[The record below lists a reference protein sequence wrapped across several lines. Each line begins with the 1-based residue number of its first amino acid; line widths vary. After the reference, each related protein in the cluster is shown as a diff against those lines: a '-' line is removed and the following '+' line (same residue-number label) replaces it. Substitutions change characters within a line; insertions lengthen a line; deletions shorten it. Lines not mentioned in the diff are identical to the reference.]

1 MVTPL
6 VLLTSGGR
14 PSGGRRTSSY
24 QDQDGG
30 PQVPAPPKWE
40 SPPSSLCFS
49 YPSLLCLPRAR
60 SSFLQPTPGWPRL
73 FSPPPLIPLPH
84 LLPQSHP
91 RANACADR
99 PDSSIMNP
107 DAESRTKPAAGG
119 TSGARRRRRRDA
131 HGPPRE
137 FLQGTPA
144 SSPRA

>member
-1 MVTPL
+1 MHGGGRGRCVWSMGNVRGMLNDGFPLVSPPPPNPNNSMVTPL

-49 YPSLLCLPRAR
+49 YPCLLCLPRAL

-84 LLPQSHP
+84 PLPQSH
-91 RANACADR
+91 
-99 PDSSIMNP
+99 S
-107 DAESRTKPAAGG
+107 
-119 TSGARRRRRRDA
+119 
-131 HGPPRE
+131 
-137 FLQGTPA
+137 LTPA
-144 SSPRA
+144 PTPAQTDRIRR